1 MAILNR
7 DPRKNFFI
15 FVDRGIIYALLLL
28 WLALTGSFEGWYQLP
43 LLWLN
48 GLASVLILLRWAWLL
63 KRGQPWRPLSL
74 PLLIYLLVAS
84 VATLITPGDGMINWY
99 YRLVLVAIYHVADP
113 DIEELGR
120 GAFFAGWIV
129 TPLAFLLPWENGNS
143 LAFVLWGLFFM
154 SLAYK
159 ADYRLGF
166 LTLGIIAFNGS
177 EGGVLAML
185 AGLLAWAAG
194 RRPGM
199 FWPAFSLAGIVG
211 GAIIIDKYA
220 SHSLW
225 NRLEIYQSAW
235 SGFLQSP
242 WWGNGLH
249 SFYTV
254 LSNGSQTLGQHNLV
268 LWLLWETGLIGLVI
282 GLWLVISLARPGAP
296 AWALAWLV
304 AFATHA
310 MVDNPLQHSFLVGA
324 VLMLILAGC
333 YGQKQAYLFANP
345 EPMSVGHSGAAV
357 QS

>member
-1 MAILNR
+1 MAL
-7 DPRKNFFI
+7 
-15 FVDRGIIYALLLL
+15 IYALLLL

-48 GLASVLILLRWAWLL
+48 GLASALILLRWAWLL
-63 KRGQPWRPLSL
+63 KRGQPWRSLSL
-74 PLLIYLLVAS
+74 PLLIYLLVAL
-84 VATLITPGDGMINWY
+84 VATLITPGDGLINWY
-99 YRLVLVAIYHVADP
+99 YRLVLVALYHVADP

-120 GAFFAGWIV
+120 GAYWAGWIV
-129 TPLAFLLPWENGNS
+129 TPLALLFPWENGNS

-194 RRPGM
+194 RRPGI

-220 SHSLW
+220 SASYSFW
-225 NRLEIYQSAW
+225 GRLEIYQSAW

-254 LSNGSQTLGQHNLV
+254 LSNGSQILGQHNLV

-282 GLWLVISLARPGAP
+282 GLWLVISLARSTVP
-296 AWALAWLV
+296 AWTLAWLT
-304 AFATHA
+304 AFAAHA

-333 YGQKQAYLFANP
+333 YGQKQIYLFANP
-345 EPMSVGHSGAAV
+345 ELVSAGHSGAAV
-357 QS
+357 QP